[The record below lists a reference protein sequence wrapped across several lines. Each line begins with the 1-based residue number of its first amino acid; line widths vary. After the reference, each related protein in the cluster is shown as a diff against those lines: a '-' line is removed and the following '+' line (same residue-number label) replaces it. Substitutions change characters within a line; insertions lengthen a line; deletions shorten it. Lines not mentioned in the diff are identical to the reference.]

1 MCTLGRQAFERLCEG
16 NVYIHVFFFFLFGH
30 IIGMGAN
37 MHVEMGRV
45 VFRADIADATDGA
58 VTGSF
63 DIDLGLGLALLSNQ
77 VGSEAVCIDG
87 SVCM

>member
-1 MCTLGRQAFERLCEG
+1 
-16 NVYIHVFFFFLFGH
+16 VYIHVFFFFLFGH